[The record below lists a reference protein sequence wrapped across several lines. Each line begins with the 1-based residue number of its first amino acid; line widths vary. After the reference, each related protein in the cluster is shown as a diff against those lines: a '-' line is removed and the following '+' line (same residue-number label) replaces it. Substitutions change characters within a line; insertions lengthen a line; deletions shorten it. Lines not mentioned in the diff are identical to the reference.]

1 MSTLRIESLGADH
14 EVVDYID
21 LRGEVNAERIV
32 RARRVLE
39 AKEAQRLGD
48 ISMIDSVRIELAC
61 EEV

>member
-21 LRGEVNAERIV
+21 LRGEVNAERII

-48 ISMIDSVRIELAC
+48 IGLIDSVHLDLAC

>member
-1 MSTLRIESLGADH
+1 MSTLRVESLGAGQ

-21 LRGEVNAERIV
+21 LRGEVSAERII

-39 AKEAQRLGD
+39 AREAERLGG
-48 ISMIDSVRIELAC
+48 ISLIDSIHIDLAC